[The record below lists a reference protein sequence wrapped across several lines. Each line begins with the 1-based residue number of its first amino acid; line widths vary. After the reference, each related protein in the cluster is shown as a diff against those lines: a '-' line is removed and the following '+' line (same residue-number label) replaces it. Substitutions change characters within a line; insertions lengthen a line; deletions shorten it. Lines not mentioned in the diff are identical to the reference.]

1 MRCAYWYIPRFVPL
15 LVDAPVKRGSSV
27 GLATNYRAVCKPYRL
42 SLSGLKRRAV
52 KIKKDNQTFQCLARA
67 RPLGLAGSPQRG
79 TSIAGSIGR
88 KRAITCRILT
98 ILGDTLGILGPKAQR
113 RVESSHPAE
122 NRARANSTCGT
133 QGDRRTNYQC
143 EGATLVDNPVD
154 KDLKAGSE
162 ADGLRRLDKLSQ
174 LLDNAFAIPG
184 TRFRIGLDGIIGLIP
199 GIGDA
204 AGAVLSIYV
213 IAQAA
218 RLGLP
223 VSALLRMVGNV
234 ALETVVGAV
243 PIVGDIFDIVWKA
256 NTKNMA
262 LLRRHRPLAIA
273 KARTPSASRN

>member
-1 MRCAYWYIPRFVPL
+1 M
-15 LVDAPVKRGSSV
+15 
-27 GLATNYRAVCKPYRL
+27 
-42 SLSGLKRRAV
+42 
-52 KIKKDNQTFQCLARA
+52 
-67 RPLGLAGSPQRG
+67 
-79 TSIAGSIGR
+79 
-88 KRAITCRILT
+88 
-98 ILGDTLGILGPKAQR
+98 
-113 RVESSHPAE
+113 
-122 NRARANSTCGT
+122 
-133 QGDRRTNYQC
+133 
-143 EGATLVDNPVD
+143 DNPVD

-162 ADGLRRLDKLSQ
+162 ADDLSRLDKLSQ

-262 LLRRHRPLAIA
+262 LLRRHRPSGITNAQ
-273 KARTPSASRN
+273 TPRVSPN